1 MTAREKETR
10 YWEKRRL
17 ADKKRSINRA
27 EKNINR
33 EIRRMYQ
40 TAMDEI
46 RTDIENLYQSFAG
59 QEGIT
64 LLEAKKRLSKADFK
78 EIDFDRMIQE
88 TAKERKQLK
97 TEELPDDIAAVIE
110 KRLQEQ
116 ERHLKELSRRGY
128 LTHLELMQTQ
138 IERTALEV
146 GNEQQVNLYQLLD
159 QEYRDGYF
167 RGIFNEQQWLGAGK
181 DFVSPDPAVVRKAVM
196 QSWANDNFSDR
207 IWGGVKKLSQ
217 ELKENLTIGLIRG
230 EGVEEMTKRLT
241 RRMEVS
247 ASNARR
253 LVRTESAYIHEKATR
268 DAFEECGITRYRFLA
283 TLDRRTSKICQE
295 LDGKDFAI
303 GEAKAGK
310 NYPPMHPNCRS
321 TVVPFRQEVTE
332 RAARTA
338 SGKYYKVP
346 SNMTYQEWYHGLSET
361 EKGKMALKNQQ
372 DRNKK
377 ADQEQHGRYKKV
389 LGAAAGSFRDF
400 ITKKYED
407 PKEYEWL
414 KQAYGEKQK
423 IDRFREKIRRGAANL
438 GIRRDKKW
446 QHTRGTLDW
455 KRRIQK
461 EIRQKT
467 FNYPSFFPPEFDM
480 EGFLKGH
487 AGMGNLYRKKNVQAY
502 FEEIVVDSPVG
513 KVYNKDIHR
522 YQDTRAVLIH
532 YTDRGVHMYPIREE
546 ALHE

>member
-46 RTDIENLYQSFAG
+46 RTGIENLYQSFAG

-97 TEELPDDIAAVIE
+97 TEELPDDIAAAIE

-128 LTHLELMQTQ
+128 LTHLELMQAQ
-138 IERTALEV
+138 VERTALEV

-159 QEYRDGYF
+159 EEYRDGYF
-167 RGIFNEQQWLGAGK
+167 RGIFNEQQWLGMGK
-181 DFVSPDPAVVRKAVM
+181 DFVSPDPAAVRKAVM
-196 QSWANDNFSDR
+196 QSWAKDHFSDR

-295 LDGKDFAI
+295 MDGKDFAI

-338 SGKYYKVP
+338 SGKYYTVP
-346 SNMTYQEWYHGLSET
+346 SSMTYQEWYHGLSET
-361 EKGKMALKNQQ
+361 EKGKMALQNRQ

-407 PKEYEWL
+407 PEGYERL
-414 KQAYGEKQK
+414 KQAYGEKQR
-423 IDRFREKIRRGAANL
+423 IDRFREKIRGGAANL

-446 QHTRGTLDW
+446 QHTRGTPDW